1 MMGLEGANELHAAA
15 PTAECNGRNWFIF
28 GLLLWNLKTF
38 AAITRPT
45 RTRTVMLTEGN
56 AFWDVTP
63 CIMVDCAVRG
73 STLLRNIFKFY
84 QATQSHI
91 SEYSSIIINAV

>member
-1 MMGLEGANELHAAA
+1 MMGLEGDNELHAAA

-38 AAITRPT
+38 VAITRLT
-45 RTRTVMLTEGN
+45 RMRTVMLTEGN
-56 AFWDVTP
+56 AFRDVKP

-84 QATQSHI
+84 QAT
-91 SEYSSIIINAV
+91 

>member
-1 MMGLEGANELHAAA
+1 MMGLEGDNELHAAA

-38 AAITRPT
+38 TAITRIAI
-45 RTRTVMLTEGN
+45 TRTVMLTESN
-56 AFWDVTP
+56 ALWDVTP
-63 CIMVDCAVRG
+63 CIMVDYAVRG
-73 STLLRNIFKFY
+73 STLLRKIFKFY
-84 QATQSHI
+84 QAAQRHV